1 MGVQSVAV
9 LVHVT
14 MHSCSE
20 LVAKVVICVCVC
32 VCACRDLVHRQT
44 ACWAVKHMALGVY
57 GFGFEDAMTH
67 LFNLVW
73 PNMFEVSPHMVQ
85 AFTDAVDGM
94 RVSVGPGKVLSY
106 LLQVGT
112 SVCCMCAGVLV
123 VLAHFLQGLFHP
135 ARKVRDA
142 YWRIYNDLYIGAQVL
157 HTPHVHTRVCSPWL
171 PLHMQDAL
179 VAAYPRVPNDERNKY
194 IRYELD
200 YFL

>member
-1 MGVQSVAV
+1 MPVF
-9 LVHVT
+9 
-14 MHSCSE
+14 
-20 LVAKVVICVCVC
+20 
-32 VCACRDLVHRQT
+32 ACRDLVHRQT

-106 LLQVGT
+106 LLQARALTGHALHAQRTVTAVHASSSTGLISSSSQGARCLLEDLQQPVHWGSSMTCTHVT
-112 SVCCMCAGVLV
+112 SSCAHTHTHKHTLCMHL
-123 VLAHFLQGLFHP
+123 HSFL
-135 ARKVRDA
+135 
-142 YWRIYNDLYIGAQVL
+142 
-157 HTPHVHTRVCSPWL
+157 
-171 PLHMQDAL
+171 QDAL
-179 VAAYPRVPNDERNKY
+179 VAAYPRVRNDERNMY
-194 IRYELD
+194 VRYELD

>member
-1 MGVQSVAV
+1 MVPVF
-9 LVHVT
+9 
-14 MHSCSE
+14 
-20 LVAKVVICVCVC
+20 
-32 VCACRDLVHRQT
+32 ACRDLVHRQT

-106 LLQVGT
+106 LLQARALTGHALHAQRTVTAVHASSSTGLISSSSQGARCLLEDLQQPVHWGSSMTCTHVT
-112 SVCCMCAGVLV
+112 SSCAHTHTHKHTLCMHL
-123 VLAHFLQGLFHP
+123 HSFL
-135 ARKVRDA
+135 
-142 YWRIYNDLYIGAQVL
+142 
-157 HTPHVHTRVCSPWL
+157 
-171 PLHMQDAL
+171 QDAL
-179 VAAYPRVPNDERNKY
+179 VAAYPRVRNDERNMY
-194 IRYELD
+194 VRYELD